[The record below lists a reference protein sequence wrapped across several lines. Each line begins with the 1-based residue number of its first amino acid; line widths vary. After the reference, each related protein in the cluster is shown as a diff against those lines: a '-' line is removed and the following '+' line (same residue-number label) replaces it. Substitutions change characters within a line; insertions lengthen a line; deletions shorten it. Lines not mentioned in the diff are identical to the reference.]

1 MRILFA
7 LPLLLVTACSA
18 GHDDGN
24 DQVTV
29 QYNEDQA
36 EQTLDQAGEAAE
48 NFAAGVGNVAGQTGR
63 AIQNEVGDVDVDVDV
78 DRNGQANAQA
88 NAQ

>member
-18 GHDDGN
+18 GHDDAN
-24 DQVTV
+24 DQVSV
-29 QYNEDQA
+29 QYNEEQA
-36 EQTLDQAGEAAE
+36 EQTLEQVGDTAE
-48 NFAAGVGNVAGQTGR
+48 NIGAGVANVAGQTGR

-78 DRNGQANAQA
+78 DRNAPANAEQ
-88 NAQ
+88 NRQ

>member
-7 LPLLLVTACSA
+7 LPLLIVAACQA
-18 GHDDGN
+18 EHNDAN
-24 DQVTV
+24 DQVSI

-36 EQTLDQAGEAAE
+36 QQTLESAGETAE
-48 NFAAGVGNVAGQTGR
+48 NIGAGVANVAGQTGR

-78 DRNGQANAQA
+78 NRNEPANANAQ
-88 NAQ
+88 